1 MTSVDILSFSSILK
15 LFMGKFLGLVLIQPG
30 YFSHLLKDDPVRP
43 HLSEAFRLSANRL
56 SLAFVCSNIE
66 KAAVCVAMTCKVPK
80 NEIELE
86 QFSAGSLHDK
96 NPIAIF
102 YTIWSYEKGFGRKIL
117 FEAVK
122 WLNTNKTHVKRIV
135 TLSPKNNMAR
145 NFHTKNGAIELNVNK
160 DSVNFEYFI

>member
-1 MTSVDILSFSSILK
+1 M
-15 LFMGKFLGLVLIQPG
+15 GLVLIQPG

-56 SLAFVCSNIE
+56 SLALICGNIE
-66 KAAVCVAMTCKVPK
+66 QAAVCVAMTRKVPK

-86 QFSAGSLHDK
+86 LFSAGNLDDK

-102 YTIWSYEKGFGRKIL
+102 YTIWSYEKGCGRKIL

-122 WLNTNKTHVKRIV
+122 WLNTNKTHVQRIV

-145 NFHTKNGAIELNVNK
+145 NFHTKNGAVELSVNE
-160 DSVNFEYFI
+160 DSVNFEYFLKHR

>member
-1 MTSVDILSFSSILK
+1 MK
-15 LFMGKFLGLVLIQPG
+15 LVLIQPG

-43 HLSEAFRLSANRL
+43 HLSENFRLSANRL
-56 SLAFVCSNIE
+56 CLALVCGNTE
-66 KAAVCVAMTCKVPK
+66 QAAVCVALTCKVPK

-86 QFSAGSLHDK
+86 RFSAGSQGDK

-122 WLNTNKTHVKRIV
+122 WLSTNKTHVQRIV

-145 NFHTKNGAIELNVNK
+145 NFHIKNGAVELSVNR
-160 DSVNFEYFI
+160 DSVNFEYFIEHR